1 MLRSDMRT
9 KASSSAVGICLLL
22 TLCGPLMAAAE
33 QGVRERDWLFGKQIE
48 LYSYLFSGAQI
59 PDPLRD
65 KLQEGFHRFAFEY
78 WLLCRT
84 NPEAASPWWRYQIR
98 RMLHHEAK
106 SQHYF
111 NDPALLLPFFKD
123 GKLVISLA
131 VAPVEGMELPGLLE
145 SDYRRLV
152 QGFQSTFFDATNVFP
167 VNPIPTASATA
178 GGQTEEHWR
187 LAEWISR
194 KTWRLMPREE
204 LPASYQDNPFA
215 AFQLLSVTGRAYYLP
230 AFLFMCEKDS
240 DRVGDLPNK
249 LLAELAADSP
259 QSVELRSKLTSAQ
272 KKAIVAFFEDWF
284 GSRDVVSLE
293 TLRKQ
298 FGVQPSK

>member
-1 MLRSDMRT
+1 MRT

-22 TLCGPLMAAAE
+22 TICWPLLAAAE

-48 LYSYLFSGAQI
+48 QYSYLFRGAQI
-59 PDPLRD
+59 PDPVRD

-98 RMLHHEAK
+98 QMLHREAK
-106 SQHYF
+106 NQHDF
-111 NDPALLLPFFKD
+111 SDPASLLPFFKD
-123 GKLVISLA
+123 GKLVESVAVPPVAGLELA
-131 VAPVEGMELPGLLE
+131 GLLE
-145 SDYRRLV
+145 GDYRTLV

-167 VNPIPTASATA
+167 VNPTPTASATA
-178 GGQTEEHWR
+178 GGQTEEHLQ
-187 LAEWISR
+187 LAELISR
-194 KTWRLMPREE
+194 KTWLLMPRDK
-204 LPASYQDNPFA
+204 LPVRYQDNPFA

-230 AFLFMCEKDS
+230 AFLFMCERDS
-240 DRVGDLPNK
+240 DHVGDLPNK
-249 LLAELAADSP
+249 LLAELAAGSP

-272 KKAIVAFFEDWF
+272 KKSIAAFFEDWF
-284 GSRDVVSLE
+284 GRRDVASLE